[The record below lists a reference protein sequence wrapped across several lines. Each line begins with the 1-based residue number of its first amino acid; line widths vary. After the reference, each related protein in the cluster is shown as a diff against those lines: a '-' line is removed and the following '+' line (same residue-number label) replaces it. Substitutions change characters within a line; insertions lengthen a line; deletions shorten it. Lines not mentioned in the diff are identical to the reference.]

1 MPRLPTLVLAAALAL
16 GGCSGASDE
25 ARLSAEERNLQRR
38 IRGLLALQ
46 RELDANDGR
55 LLRFD
60 HVLVVIRQ
68 GLIQQVLEAGL
79 PIERLI
85 SNRFRVQVSSASV
98 LLEDGFA
105 SLRLDGRAALEDQS
119 GAAAE
124 LTVYG
129 GLDVVDL
136 DPASGVLTAR
146 IRVYAVEARKT
157 EILGL
162 GVPAERLVEEL
173 SKERLEAFK
182 ALAAAIEIPV
192 RVASEVELPE
202 LGPEGGVKIQAERI
216 PLGAVIHDVKSF
228 HQRLWISIRTTGIAA
243 EES

>member
-1 MPRLPTLVLAAALAL
+1 LPRLPTLVLAAALAL